1 LDVVS
6 TAVRFIIVMFV
17 FIAGAI
23 TLAGP
28 QLGIDKNI
36 STAKKVMP
44 VETNDKN
51 LKTSAHK
58 PANKEPDTTS

>member
-17 FIAGAI
+17 FIAGTI

-28 QLGIDKNI
+28 QLGIGKDI

-44 VETNDKN
+44 LETNDKN
-51 LKTSAHK
+51 LRTSAQK